1 MPKNDGVI
9 PQCPKIM
16 KIMHMPFAR
25 SMNSILFCGMFYC
38 FLLFNLLAV
47 RFLRINLASL
57 NAGTM
62 QLLAIANKVGCP
74 VAVLTRRY
82 LEFLYF
88 M

>member
-1 MPKNDGVI
+1 MSQNNEDY
-9 PQCPKIM
+9 
-16 KIMHMPFAR
+16 AYA
-25 SMNSILFCGMFYC
+25 FCKVNEFYS
-38 FLLFNLLAV
+38 FLWHVLLFFAFKPFAV